1 MSSWSLNGRDFLSYF
16 LPLSILCLHISLNE
30 SPDGFVAVLSSLELV
45 FPLVDGLIRDLEA
58 LAVEG
63 EATASMIMG

>member
-1 MSSWSLNGRDFLSYF
+1 
-16 LPLSILCLHISLNE
+16 LHISLNE